1 MDTASELPHDTLS
14 IPRGNGKGKIR
25 LPTRKN
31 LDGRTRARKQFDA
44 IASGVAG
51 DLGGADR
58 LSTVQKHLAEA
69 FAGIAIVVQ
78 SVNAKLL
85 AGEEIDIT
93 DARQASSTLVRI
105 AARIGVNIVPR
116 DITPTLGDI
125 LREGYERQECE
136 VADAE

>member
-1 MDTASELPHDTLS
+1 METASELPHDSLS

-25 LPTRKN
+25 LPTREN

-44 IASGVAG
+44 IASGVAV
-51 DLGGADR
+51 DLGGSDH

-93 DARQASSTLVRI
+93 DACQASSTLVRI

-116 DITPTLGDI
+116 DITPTLSDI
-125 LREGYERQECE
+125 LLEQEEEREVEH
-136 VADAE
+136 AD